1 MEEKER
7 KRTVVAQRLKKR
19 EVILERVVK
28 CSLQGRLLEKSLMP
42 EIQRWVLTNSKITNK
57 GALVFNRLL
66 LHCLNRGLP
75 LPDLTDQTLY
85 LQCFNIGDGKLNKAN
100 DVLKEVWDRCF
111 QRFPAT
117 EKCRGDTQAYVY
129 AYK

>member
-1 MEEKER
+1 
-7 KRTVVAQRLKKR
+7 
-19 EVILERVVK
+19 
-28 CSLQGRLLEKSLMP
+28 MP
-42 EIQRWVLTNSKITNK
+42 EIQRWVLTTSKITNK

-66 LHCLNRGLP
+66 LHCLNRGLT

-111 QRFPAT
+111 QRFPAI

-129 AYK
+129 ASKQYITNFKISLPFTFQKETERICISVV